1 LIAFKAIAIELVRK
15 VSIKCS
21 VFKVL
26 IYKHKKSIMKCVVG
40 LVFFAVCAMEM
51 ISAVPVPA
59 RNGMV
64 FYQSQPDYYYGSNAH
79 RAFVMQYASQPLKAY
94 RRNGQAAGAGV
105 SAFASGKKIAAGTY
119 LRSKLLNVL
128 HLKCAN
134 SIPKIDAEQLED
146 EEQGL
151 NEPLDGGVQ
160 SVATAFDPQA
170 DAEADIEQNEE
181 EPQNYPIRPV
191 ASDEP
196 VEDEPTRVVP
206 VPNDN
211 RKTPIAHDEED
222 DEDDVPTRSRNRGA
236 QGNTFFPV
244 TFGSTN
250 GGAIAIANSYSTGKG
265 N

>member
-1 LIAFKAIAIELVRK
+1 
-15 VSIKCS
+15 
-21 VFKVL
+21 
-26 IYKHKKSIMKCVVG
+26 MKCVVG
-40 LVFFAVCAMEM
+40 LLFFAVCAMEM
-51 ISAVPVPA
+51 ISAVPV

-94 RRNGQAAGAGV
+94 RRNGQAAAGV

-119 LRSKLLNVL
+119 LRSKILNVL
-128 HLKCAN
+128 RLKCAN
-134 SIPKIDAEQLED
+134 SIPKLDNEQLED
-146 EEQGL
+146 EDQGS
-151 NEPLDGGVQ
+151 NEPLDGAVQ

-170 DAEADIEQNEE
+170 DADVEE
-181 EPQNYPIRPV
+181 EPQNYPVRPV
-191 ASDEP
+191 ANDEVVDDAP
-196 VEDEPTRVVP
+196 EEPTRVIP

-222 DEDDVPTRSRNRGA
+222 EDDEVPTRSRNRGA
-236 QGNTFFPV
+236 QGSTYFPV

-265 N
+265 KSLKCEN

>member
-1 LIAFKAIAIELVRK
+1 
-15 VSIKCS
+15 
-21 VFKVL
+21 
-26 IYKHKKSIMKCVVG
+26 MKCVVG
-40 LVFFAVCAMEM
+40 LLFVAVCAMEM
-51 ISAVPVPA
+51 ISAVPV

-94 RRNGQAAGAGV
+94 RRNGQAAGV

-119 LRSKLLNVL
+119 LRSKISKVL
-128 HLKCAN
+128 HLNCAN
-134 SIPKIDAEQLED
+134 PIPKLDNEQLED
-146 EEQGL
+146 EDQGL
-151 NEPLDGGVQ
+151 NEPLDGAVQ

-170 DAEADIEQNEE
+170 DAEADVEQNEG
-181 EPQNYPIRPV
+181 EPQNYPVRPI
-191 ASDEP
+191 ANDEVVDDIP
-196 VEDEPTRVVP
+196 EEPAQVVP
-206 VPNDN
+206 VPNNN

-222 DEDDVPTRSRNRGA
+222 EDDEVPTRSRNRGA

-265 N
+265 NSMMCLLLFTEVTSREPIYSQEKRLN

>member
-1 LIAFKAIAIELVRK
+1 
-15 VSIKCS
+15 
-21 VFKVL
+21 
-26 IYKHKKSIMKCVVG
+26 MKCVVG
-40 LVFFAVCAMEM
+40 LLFFAVCAMET
-51 ISAVPVPA
+51 ISAVPV

-94 RRNGQAAGAGV
+94 RRNGQAAGV

-128 HLKCAN
+128 HQKYAN
-134 SIPKIDAEQLED
+134 SIPKIDNEQLED
-146 EEQGL
+146 EDQGL
-151 NEPLDGGVQ
+151 NEPLDGAVQ

-170 DAEADIEQNEE
+170 DAEADIEQNED
-181 EPQNYPIRPV
+181 EPQNYPIRPI

-196 VEDEPTRVVP
+196 VEDAPEEPTRDVAVP
-206 VPNDN
+206 EGN
-211 RKTPIAHDEED
+211 RKTPARDEED
-222 DEDDVPTRSRNRGA
+222 DEDDVPTRSRNRGP
-236 QGNTFFPV
+236 QGSTYFPV

-265 N
+265 NSLICN